1 MKHLI
6 LNIKRTFLS
15 ASKSWYLILLI
26 LICFSCFPQETEEN
40 VTVNGLKP
48 IYMNEA
54 DARKIEVLSPKSLTN
69 PGKIYTYGST
79 LFINEL
85 NAGIHVI
92 NNSNPQNPVP
102 SKFIKILG
110 NVDIAVKDNIL
121 YADNA
126 GDLIA
131 LNISDLNNIQLSSR
145 VKDVFPSNNFPSQA
159 DVYFECVDPSK
170 GMVVGWEET
179 ILETITCRR

>member
-1 MKHLI
+1 
-6 LNIKRTFLS
+6 
-15 ASKSWYLILLI
+15 
-26 LICFSCFPQETEEN
+26 
-40 VTVNGLKP
+40 
-48 IYMNEA
+48 MNEA

-102 SKFIKILG
+102 LKFIKILG

-121 YADNA
+121 YADNP
-126 GDLIA
+126 GV
-131 LNISDLNNIQLSSR
+131 Q
-145 VKDVFPSNNFPSQA
+145 
-159 DVYFECVDPSK
+159 
-170 GMVVGWEET
+170 
-179 ILETITCRR
+179 ITLHTSP